1 MMNLKILALSCLLAG
16 LAGCNDSKSPA
27 APPAAPP
34 PPKVGVVTVQPQDV
48 PIVVELSGRV
58 LASQIAEVRPQVS
71 GIIEQRMFTEGAEV
85 REGEVLYEIAAAPY
99 QAAVE
104 SAKAALD
111 RARGAVTAAV
121 NKAERYRTL
130 SNREVASQQDT
141 ESAQA
146 AAVQAKADV
155 AAAQANLEAAN
166 INLDRTKV
174 RAPINGR
181 IGTSAL
187 TVGALVTANQSN
199 ALATIQTLEPVFVDV
214 PQAATQVLRIRS
226 EIESKVLSSP
236 KDGFLMTLLLDNG
249 VAYPHRGE
257 LKYAN
262 ATVSESTGTVMLRAS
277 LANPQRLLLPGMF
290 VRGTAVVGIKSGA
303 ILVPQRAV
311 TRNPRGQAVV
321 MLAGTDDKAQER
333 VIEVERSVGSAWL
346 VERGLAGGDRVI
358 VDGLQRVRSGA
369 PVTPV
374 PFEEAAAGV
383 PAKAKP

>member
-1 MMNLKILALSCLLAG
+1 MMNLKILASFCLFAG
-16 LAGCNDSKSPA
+16 LVGCNDSKPPA
-27 APPAAPP
+27 APPAASPP
-34 PPKVGVVTVQPQDV
+34 AKVGFVVAKPQDA
-48 PIVVELSGRV
+48 PISVELSGRV
-58 LASQIAEVRPQVS
+58 LASRIAEVRPQVS
-71 GIIEQRMFTEGAEV
+71 GIIEKRLFTEGAEV

-99 QAAVE
+99 QAAME

-141 ESAQA
+141 ETAQA

-155 AAAQANLEAAN
+155 AAAEANLEAAR

-199 ALATIQTLEPVFVDV
+199 ALATIQTLDPVYVDV
-214 PQAATQVLRIRS
+214 PQAATQVLRIRT
-226 EIESKVLSSP
+226 EIDSKVLNAP
-236 KDGFLMTLLLDNG
+236 KDGFQMTLMLDNG
-249 VAYPHRGE
+249 AVFPHQGE
-257 LKYAN
+257 LKFTN
-262 ATVSESTGTVMLRAS
+262 ATVSESTGTVTLRANF
-277 LANPQRLLLPGMF
+277 ANPQRLLLPGMF
-290 VRGTAVVGIKSGA
+290 VRGTAVVGVKPGA
-303 ILVPQRAV
+303 LLVPQRAV

-321 MLAGTDDKAQER
+321 LLVDADGKAQER
-333 VIEVERSVGSAWL
+333 VIEVDRSVGSAWM
-346 VERGLAGGDRVI
+346 VDRGLAAGDRVI
-358 VDGLQRVRSGA
+358 VDGVQRVRPGA

-374 PFEEAAAGV
+374 PFEEAAAAA